1 MSNFRSNGF
10 EVGANEYIQMISGV
24 IPPKCE
30 VLQRG
35 QKFQSNHQRFRKS
48 ALGNRLIMQN
58 CLHLLSQLDQKKV
71 RWDFVFELSM
81 NQKDTLS
88 DIKSSLPSIYR
99 RAKTLQ
105 KRGFKTVPN
114 DLRDRVD
121 STKFRTGHLIRWT
134 VEGLHRE
141 TSDDQNIDKAYAS
154 YVESK
159 RDLANSCLMLVVKI
173 AHQFRGTGRSLME
186 LVQDG
191 NIGVMVAAEKYD
203 PELGWTF
210 SAYASHWIR
219 RHIFLGLAQRSF
231 IKVPHGKTVDANRY
245 LASIGEMSQNLG
257 REINAQEQ
265 HELLEKNKLD
275 ESMMSS
281 CCRPTIS
288 LAQFECPEEYVS
300 PSCNSSVRQIDCPV
314 KSLKQKE
321 LASAVARIV
330 HRLDARERK
339 ILEMRFGLNGEDE
352 NSLTSIASQT
362 GLTHQRV
369 HQILWKLKSEL
380 KDQLMSFS

>member
-1 MSNFRSNGF
+1 MSNFKSNGF
-10 EVGANEYIQMISGV
+10 EVGANDYIRMISGS

-35 QKFQSNHQRFRKS
+35 QRFQSNHQRFRRS
-48 ALGNRLIMQN
+48 ALGNRLIMKN
-58 CLHLLSQLDQKKV
+58 CLQLLDQLDQKKV

-88 DIKSSLPSIYR
+88 EIKSSLPYINR
-99 RAKTLQ
+99 KVTILL

-121 STKFRTGHLIRWT
+121 STRIRTGHLIRWT

-141 TSDDQNIDKAYAS
+141 ASDDQKIDKAYAR

-159 RDLANSCLMLVVKI
+159 RELANSCLMLVVKI
-173 AHQFRGTGRSLME
+173 AHQFRGTGSSLME

-191 NIGVMVAAEKYD
+191 NVGVMVAAEKYD

-210 SAYASHWIR
+210 SAYASHWIK

-231 IKVPHGKTVDANRY
+231 IKVPHGRAVDANRC
-245 LASIGEMSQNLG
+245 LAAFREMSQNLG
-257 REINAQEQ
+257 RKINSQEQ
-265 HELLEKNKLD
+265 HELLKKNKLN
-275 ESMMSS
+275 EKTMNS
-281 CCRPTIS
+281 CCRPTVS
-288 LAQFECPEEYVS
+288 LAQFDDLEDCGS
-300 PSCNSSVRQIDCPV
+300 PSFDSPGRGAECPV
-314 KSLKQKE
+314 KSMRQKE
-321 LASAVARIV
+321 LASAVASIM
-330 HRLDARERK
+330 HRLEARERK

-352 NSLTSIASQT
+352 HSLASIASQT
-362 GLTHQRV
+362 GLTHQRI

-380 KDQLMSFS
+380 KDQLTSFC